1 MEIKQP
7 HTRNVLRTGCA
18 ALENAEESLRS
29 RSCKRLMAR
38 KLSFVHYRSFSA
50 KAALVLPIPSF
61 LEDRLCSTNRL
72 CCALSAV
79 ITKLSTWPWQ
89 FFSIWQGQAVIDDK
103 KISAHVVHSRLSST
117 RASAIS
123 KNWLDMKMR
132 GQDAWRV

>member
-38 KLSFVHYRSFSA
+38 KLSFVHHRLFSA

-61 LEDRLCSTNRL
+61 LEDRLFSAKAFFHQTHSCLECAQQLYL
-72 CCALSAV
+72 C
-79 ITKLSTWPWQ
+79 
-89 FFSIWQGQAVIDDK
+89 
-103 KISAHVVHSRLSST
+103 R
-117 RASAIS
+117 R
-123 KNWLDMKMR
+123 R
-132 GQDAWRV
+132 GRIKA

>member
-1 MEIKQP
+1 MEIRQP

-38 KLSFVHYRSFSA
+38 KLSFVHHRLFSA
-50 KAALVLPIPSF
+50 KAALVLPIPS
-61 LEDRLCSTNRL
+61 
-72 CCALSAV
+72 
-79 ITKLSTWPWQ
+79 
-89 FFSIWQGQAVIDDK
+89 
-103 KISAHVVHSRLSST
+103 VHSRSSSA

>member
-1 MEIKQP
+1 MEIRQP

-38 KLSFVHYRSFSA
+38 KLSFVHHRLFSA

-61 LEDRLCSTNRL
+61 LEDRLF
-72 CCALSAV
+72 
-79 ITKLSTWPWQ
+79 STWPWQ